1 MPLPQENRYTY
12 ADFLAGTEE
21 DREELIEGH
30 IRMMSEPSKA
40 HQEAVGEIYA
50 QLRNYLRGKKCR
62 AYIAPFDVRLF
73 ERDGDQPDD
82 VDTVVEPDVM
92 VVCDVSKVDDQGIKG
107 APDLIVEVLS
117 PSTQS
122 HDRVT
127 KFNLYRRAGVR
138 EYWLVDPESRVVQS
152 FILPNGQ
159 YVAAASSGSD
169 RLGVRVLEGCVI
181 DLGDVFPQE

>member
-152 FILPNGQ
+152 FILQNGQ

-181 DLGDVFPQE
+181 D

>member
-1 MPLPQENRYTY
+1 MRITALVENQSNCDLKPTHGLSLYIETQKHKLLF
-12 ADFLAGTEE
+12 DLGP
-21 DREELIEGH
+21 DRT
-30 IRMMSEPSKA
+30 
-40 HQEAVGEIYA
+40 
-50 QLRNYLRGKKCR
+50 
-62 AYIAPFDVRLF
+62 LF
-73 ERDGDQPDD
+73 ENARKKGIRLED

-92 VVCDVSKVDDQGIKG
+92 VVCDASKVDDRGVKG

-152 FILPNGQ
+152 FILQNGQ
-159 YVAAASSGSD
+159 YVATASSGTD
-169 RLGVRVLEGCVI
+169 RLSVRVLEGCII